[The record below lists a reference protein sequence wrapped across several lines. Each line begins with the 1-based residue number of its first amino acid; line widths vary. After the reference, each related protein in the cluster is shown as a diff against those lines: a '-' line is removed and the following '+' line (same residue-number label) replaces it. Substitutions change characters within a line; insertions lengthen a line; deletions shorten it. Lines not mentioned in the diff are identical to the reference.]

1 MILCCGEALID
12 FLPTP
17 DGAGYHPVPGGSI
30 FNIAVGLGRL
40 GAPVGYF
47 GKLSTDFF
55 GDRLQRTLSE
65 NGVDTS
71 LTLRAPGPTS
81 LAFVDLDAGGAREPR
96 YLFYAESAVDRSL
109 TTDDLPPQLPASVQL
124 LHFGSISLLLEP
136 GASSL
141 EALMRRE
148 AGQRLI
154 SLDPNVRPSLIQ
166 DRDGYRT
173 RFEGWTQVIDILR
186 LSRADLDWLYPDR
199 SSDDIFQEWFRRGVS
214 LAILTEG
221 AAGAI
226 GCTAQGVTASASS
239 TKVDVVDTIGAG
251 DSFLAACLFFLA
263 REGAL
268 TSKDALRC
276 MPEGS
281 VERCLTFA
289 SRAAA
294 LTCSRPGSDPPY
306 LPQLEGHGLRS

>member
-12 FLPTP
+12 FVPTA
-17 DGAGYHPVPGGSI
+17 DGAGYRPVPGGSI

-40 GAPVGYF
+40 GVPVGYL

-55 GDRLQRTLSE
+55 GDRLAHTLSE

-81 LAFVDLDAGGAREPR
+81 LAFVDLFAGSSREPR
-96 YLFYAESAVDRSL
+96 YMFYAEAAVDRSL
-109 TTDDLPPQLPASVQL
+109 AIGELPKRLPASVQA
-124 LHFGSISLLLEP
+124 LHFGSISLVLEP

-141 EALMRRE
+141 ESLMRRE
-148 AGQRLI
+148 AGQHLI
-154 SLDPNVRPSLIQ
+154 SLDPNVRPGLIQ
-166 DRDGYRT
+166 DRDAYRA
-173 RFEGWTQVIDILR
+173 RFEGWTEVADLLR

-199 SSDDIFQEWFRRGVS
+199 SWEAAFQDWFSRGVS
-214 LAILTEG
+214 LVILTNG
-221 AAGAI
+221 AQGAL
-226 GCTAQGVTASASS
+226 GVTAEGASVS
-239 TKVDVVDTIGAG
+239 CPAAAVEVVDTVGAG

-268 TSKDALRC
+268 SSKEALRC
-276 MPEGS
+276 MPAGTI
-281 VERCLTFA
+281 ERCLVFA

-294 LTCSRPGSDPPY
+294 HTCSRPGSDPPF
-306 LPQLEGHGLRS
+306 LRELEADPR